1 MINKNILI
9 KMLDD
14 CETIEAE
21 IMILEYLIPES
32 CVKHWVSLNGDLYSL
47 RFTISQYETACTDD
61 APDMLLNQIEKTY
74 NKKKFK
80 LLISLKDLLE
90 KISN

>member
-1 MINKNILI
+1 MVNKNILI

-47 RFTISQYETACTDD
+47 RFTISQYETACTDN
-61 APDMLLNQIEKTY
+61 APNILLNQIEKTY

-80 LLISLKDLLE
+80 LLISLKNLLE